1 MCLSLK
7 TANEK
12 SKLEGE
18 WKDDRDR
25 KKRKAE
31 EEEKGS
37 GCRGARAAREG
48 SLIRGLGE
56 GSGDESCGFI

>member
-25 KKRKAE
+25 KKQQPQE
-31 EEEKGS
+31 VT
-37 GCRGARAAREG
+37 
-48 SLIRGLGE
+48 IYF
-56 GSGDESCGFI
+56 SC